1 MSVFVSLPR
10 GRLPY
15 SFVWEILFATVVAV
29 GLVLALTW
37 PSFGKKWMFFLSII
51 GVAEFEFSSGNYL
64 AAGMIIGI
72 VTAFTGLIVPVLYLT
87 KPLLRKS
94 RVKIFLILSGCLE
107 LITGSLG
114 IQYHIFASFV
124 SFIMYFGLIT
134 TGSCSLIVGV
144 ASLFSA
150 RLKQQPLLTG
160 ADSQIQPKKRSRR
173 FYVILL
179 AAVLLSVETVGVAIF
194 EFSISGKIY
203 YGPGPVEIEVTTD
216 KPYYLQ
222 GEKVNFVI
230 IVNNPQDW
238 PVMAP
243 LEVGY
248 AIEKDGLILGAAGV
262 YIDYAMY
269 DVPTFP
275 AHSRTLYN
283 PPLIWSQE
291 YLNGTNVQVPP
302 GNYTVTI
309 FFGGYYYDDSAN
321 CTVEIRQN

>member
-1 MSVFVSLPR
+1 
-10 GRLPY
+10 
-15 SFVWEILFATVVAV
+15 
-29 GLVLALTW
+29 
-37 PSFGKKWMFFLSII
+37 
-51 GVAEFEFSSGNYL
+51 
-64 AAGMIIGI
+64 
-72 VTAFTGLIVPVLYLT
+72 
-87 KPLLRKS
+87 
-94 RVKIFLILSGCLE
+94 
-107 LITGSLG
+107 
-114 IQYHIFASFV
+114 
-124 SFIMYFGLIT
+124 
-134 TGSCSLIVGV
+134 
-144 ASLFSA
+144 
-150 RLKQQPLLTG
+150 LTG

-248 AIEKDGLILGAAGV
+248 AIEKDGLILGAPIV
-262 YIDYAMY
+262 CIDYGMY

-283 PPLIWSQE
+283 PPLQAWDQKMDV
-291 YLNGTNVQVPP
+291 NGTRVQVQS
-302 GNYTVTI
+302 GNYTLTVSL
-309 FFGGYYYDDSAN
+309 GGYYYNDSAN
-321 CTVEIRQN
+321 CTFEIRQNQQH